1 MRIGT
6 GFDAHRFADP
16 APGAEVVIGG
26 VAIPFERGI
35 LAHSDGDVVI
45 HALCD
50 AILGAC
56 ALGDIGMHFPDT
68 DAALA
73 GADSRVL
80 LRQCYD
86 KAIAMGLALGNAD
99 ITLIAERPKVRPY
112 VDTMRKV
119 LADTLGVDVGCIS
132 IKATTT
138 EGMGFAGREEGI
150 AAQAVVLLQ

>member
-1 MRIGT
+1 MRVGT
-6 GFDAHRFADP
+6 GFDAHRFAD
-16 APGAEVVIGG
+16 ASPGAEVMLGG

-56 ALGDIGMHFPDT
+56 ALGDIGMHFPDN
-68 DAALA
+68 DESLQ
-73 GADSRVL
+73 GADSRML

-86 KAIAMGLALGNAD
+86 KAMAMGLTLGNAD

-112 VDTMRKV
+112 VETMRKV
-119 LADTLGVDVGCIS
+119 LADTLNVDIACIS
-132 IKATTT
+132 VKATTT
-138 EGMGFAGREEGI
+138 EGMGFTGREEGI